1 MANSPVGCVSRVG
14 FAGDSGRWHSVTAG
28 SSADVDTVVTAAG
41 DVVVPSDVV
50 RQLSLVPGQRVR
62 LTISAAGHRRNMY
75 GVLAGRLPGRGS

>member
-1 MANSPVGCVSRVG
+1 
-14 FAGDSGRWHSVTAG
+14 
-28 SSADVDTVVTAAG
+28 VVTAAG

-75 GVLAGRLPGRGS
+75 GVLAGQLPDVSADEIVEERREAWADLADGQ